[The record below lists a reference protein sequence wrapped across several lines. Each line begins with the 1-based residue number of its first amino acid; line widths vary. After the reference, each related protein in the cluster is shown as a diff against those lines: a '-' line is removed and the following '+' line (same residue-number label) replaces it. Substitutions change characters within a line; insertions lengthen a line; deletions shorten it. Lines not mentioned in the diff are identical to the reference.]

1 MTKRIAFFLVL
12 GSAWATMASARE
24 GFGFTKRATTFTK
37 TVPPALN
44 VSGTRVNV
52 TASSR
57 PRFAD
62 KAELLRKYAEE
73 AITAGKRMQ
82 IANPGDVNVAI
93 DLDRLEVKWH
103 TDNKVETHYDKEKD
117 KNGKTTYKE
126 VPETK
131 TTTVVNSEIAGGYKI
146 TDGRGGELDSG
157 NIDDSSEKEYE
168 YVTPKDDVIQ
178 ETFLRAAAN
187 KIAARIAPTTYKVR
201 VIMPKGS
208 FESYIPL
215 AESGAWDKYLQ
226 AVETVPAMSD
236 PGSEGYRQY
245 ALGIATEAV
254 AYSTDD
260 PKRALEL
267 LHAAADHY
275 RTAISDNPNEKLFSE
290 GYSSLLDAAGAPL
303 ARVEKSL
310 KSYEAWMS
318 GPTPA
323 KPASAS
329 MASGKAS
336 RSISAAMRNEN
347 VIDMAKA
354 GVAEEN
360 IVMAIDGAESAEFD
374 TTPNGLIALSKGGVS
389 KNVIAHIQKR
399 GKN

>member
-1 MTKRIAFFLVL
+1 MTKRIAFFLVV
-12 GSAWATMASARE
+12 GSALAAVASARE
-24 GFGFTKRATTFTK
+24 GFGFTKRATEFTK
-37 TVPPALN
+37 TVPPAVN

-52 TASSR
+52 TAASR

-62 KAELLRKYAEE
+62 KAELLRKYTEE
-73 AITAGKRMQ
+73 AITASNRMQ
-82 IANPGDVNVAI
+82 IASPGDVNVAI
-93 DLDRLEVKWH
+93 DLDKLEVRTH
-103 TDNKVETHYDKEKD
+103 TDNKVETHYNKEKD

-131 TTTVVNSEIAGGYKI
+131 SYTVVNSEIAGGYKI
-146 TDGRGGELDSG
+146 TDNRGGELDSG
-157 NIDDSSEKEYE
+157 NFDDSSEKEYE
-168 YVTPKDDVIQ
+168 YVTPKEEVIQ
-178 ETFLRAAAN
+178 ETFLRAAAR
-187 KIAARIAPTTYKVR
+187 KIAARIAPTTRKVR

-226 AVETVPAMSD
+226 AVEAVPAMSD
-236 PGSEGYRQY
+236 RGSEAYRQY
-245 ALGIATEAV
+245 ALGLAKEAV

-260 PKRALEL
+260 PKRAIEL

-275 RTAISDNPNEKLFSE
+275 RAAIAGNPNEKLFSE
-290 GYSSLLDAAGAPL
+290 GYSSLLDAASAPVP
-303 ARVEKSL
+303 RVEASMKA
-310 KSYEAWMS
+310 YEAWT
-318 GPTPA
+318 GRPTPA

-336 RSISAAMRNEN
+336 QSSSAMRNEN

-360 IVMAIDGAESAEFD
+360 IVMAIDSAEAAEFD

-399 GKN
+399 KK